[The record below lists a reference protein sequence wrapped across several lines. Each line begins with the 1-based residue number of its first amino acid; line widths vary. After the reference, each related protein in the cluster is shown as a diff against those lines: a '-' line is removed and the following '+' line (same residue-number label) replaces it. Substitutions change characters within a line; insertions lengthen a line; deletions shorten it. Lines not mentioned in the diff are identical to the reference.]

1 MKLVSSEFA
10 YEVSEIDLKVTTHF
24 CPLFFWPKI
33 REREKKFPLVPRKVL

>member
-1 MKLVSSEFA
+1 MQLVSSESTQ
-10 YEVSEIDLKVTTHF
+10 EVSEIDLKVTAHF